1 MTALSNFTVNYKKN
15 LPSKI
20 LKVSGNVSVLASRQI
35 NFKTVIAHFNVAPIM
50 VGSYENFVIFETLK
64 LFQQCSVALSA

>member
-1 MTALSNFTVNYKKN
+1 MTALSNFTVNYKKK
-15 LPSKI
+15 LT

-35 NFKTVIAHFNVAPIM
+35 DFKTVIAHVNVGPIM

-64 LFQQCSVALSA
+64 LFQQCSVAVSA